1 LLTGSSLKR
10 LAPTLVAALLA
21 TVYVIVSPPS
31 LDLAAHMLRAKLF
44 STEGL
49 GIWNNWWYAGHH
61 TPGYSVLYPAAS
73 AALTPQLA
81 GAIAAVGSAAL
92 FEPLARRR
100 FGEDAWLGAV
110 WFGAATAVNLYT
122 GRLAFAFG
130 LLPGLAAVLALQ
142 RRRRWLAVAMA
153 ALTALASPVA
163 ALFLAVAGAADAV
176 GTRRLGGLAVA
187 IAALVPVGALAIAF
201 PEGGTE
207 PFTFTTLWPL
217 LVIAAVTVWALPRD
231 APTLRA
237 GVLLYTAGCLLSYA
251 VPTAVGS
258 NAARLGTL
266 VAGPLAAL
274 ILWRRRNMLLL
285 AAALPLLYIQWQA
298 PVRDLRTGAAVAS
311 ASGRYYEPL
320 LMFLAQQSGP
330 PFRVEIPFTQ
340 FHWEAY
346 EVAPRFPIARGWER
360 QLDIKDNHL
369 FYDGTLSAATYGAWL
384 HELGI
389 RFVAESDATL
399 DYSGKAETKL
409 LNTGLPYLHLVL
421 RTRHWRVYA
430 VARPTP
436 IVSGAA
442 ALDTIGADSVT
453 LTANTAGTELVRV
466 HYTPYWAL
474 RGVRGCVEPAGDF
487 TRVTFRAGGRAR
499 LVIDFSLGRIRA
511 RSPRCN

>member
-1 LLTGSSLKR
+1 MTESSLKR
-10 LAPTLVAALLA
+10 IAPTLVAAALA
-21 TVYVIVSPPS
+21 TVYLVVSPPS

-49 GIWNNWWYAGHH
+49 GIWNNWWYGGHH

-81 GAIAAVGSAAL
+81 GALAAVGSAAL

-130 LLPGLAAVLALQ
+130 LLPALAAVLALQ
-142 RRRRWLAVAMA
+142 RGRRWLAVVMA
-153 ALTALASPVA
+153 VVTALASPVA
-163 ALFLAVAGAADAV
+163 ALFLAVAGAAYSV
-176 GTRRLGGLAVA
+176 GTRRLAGVAVA
-187 IAALVPVGALAIAF
+187 AAAIVPVGALTIAF

-217 LVIAAVTVWALPRD
+217 LVIAVVTLWALPRD
-231 APTLRA
+231 ALTLRA
-237 GVLLYTAGCLLSYA
+237 GVLLYTAACVLSYA
-251 VPTAVGS
+251 VATAVGS
-258 NAARLGTL
+258 NVARLGTL
-266 VAGPLAAL
+266 LAGPLAAL
-274 ILWRRRNMLLL
+274 ILWPRRTRLLV
-285 AAALPLLYIQWQA
+285 ACALPLLYIQWQA
-298 PVRDLRTGAAVAS
+298 PVRDVRTGAATHS
-311 ASGRYYEPL
+311 AAGSYYRPL
-320 LMFLAQQSGP
+320 LSFLERQPGR

-340 FHWEAY
+340 FHWEAF

-360 QLDIKDNHL
+360 QLDIKYNHL
-369 FYDGTLSAATYGAWL
+369 FYDGTLSATTYGAWL

-409 LNTGLPYLHLVL
+409 LDGGLPYLRLVL
-421 RTRHWRVYA
+421 RTGHWRVYA
-430 VARPTP
+430 VADPTP
-436 IVSGAA
+436 IVTGVAR
-442 ALDTIGADSVT
+442 LDSIGADSVG
-453 LTANTAGTELVRV
+453 LTALAPGTALVRV
-466 HYTPYWAL
+466 RYTPYWAL
-474 RGVRGCVEPAGDF
+474 RGVHGCVAPAGEF
-487 TRVTFRAGGRAR
+487 TRVRFRAPGPAR

-511 RSPRCN
+511 RSPRCD